1 MAVLIT
7 LSNLGIDLHT
17 IFSSAEDFGIHL
29 YFRRYKMLFA
39 PYRRV
44 FEHLRAVLRPAI
56 AFEIWFTLIF
66 LISVAPVS
74 AWFMNWLVARSGQYA
89 VSDNDL
95 VAFFVSMHGS
105 LFLFLSIGFVLAFWF
120 AEQAGLLI
128 IVVRAVRG
136 RSVSVS
142 RILWDHIK
150 RLPALFRLGL
160 LQAVVYLATA
170 IPFIFGIGLTYWWLL
185 REWDLYFYLNVQPL
199 SWWIAL
205 LIAGTL
211 SAAYLLLAVWLYIR
225 WLFSTPVLVFE
236 DARAIEALKKS
247 WQQTRGRF
255 REFGFPL
262 AGCWLVVI
270 ISSLATTWLI
280 SAVAEKLILNTG
292 SLKVMVPTVLAT
304 LALIAIVDLIW
315 LIIGKSVHVML
326 MAHFYLETAEVTQ
339 EPRQTASAGPLPA
352 SVRKIAWL
360 TAAVVLLSAGITA
373 GMGFFQRLETNRDIE
388 ITGHRGSKVRA
399 PENTLSALQQAIA
412 EGADYAEIDVQTT
425 ADGAVVL
432 LHDADLMRVA
442 SVSRRLRNIDYH
454 ELKDIDVGS
463 WFGPEFSSERIPT
476 LQEAI
481 DVARG
486 RIKLN
491 IELKYTWADP
501 ALAKKVGNI
510 VRRNGFASDC
520 VVSSLNF
527 EALTEIEKAFPEL
540 TTGFIVFQMIGDL
553 SRMEFDFLSI
563 SAARVTPRLVKVMHR
578 RERKVH
584 VWTVNDLSN
593 TISMIEMGVD
603 NIITDEPKDIQRF
616 IEEWNKLSYSEKIAL
631 MLRNL
636 IVGLEAPRPEE
647 L

>member
-1 MAVLIT
+1 
-7 LSNLGIDLHT
+7 
-17 IFSSAEDFGIHL
+17 
-29 YFRRYKMLFA
+29 MLFA

-44 FEHLRAVLRPAI
+44 FEHLRTVLRPAI

-66 LISVAPVS
+66 VVSFAPAS
-74 AWFMNWLVARSGQYA
+74 AWLMNWLVARSGQYA

-128 IVVRAVRG
+128 IVVKTTSG

-150 RLPALFRLGL
+150 GLPALFRLGL
-160 LQAVVYLATA
+160 LQAAGYLAMA
-170 IPFIFGIGLTYWWLL
+170 LPFLFGMGLTYWWLL

-205 LIAGTL
+205 SIAGTL

-225 WLFSTPVLVFE
+225 WLFSIPVLVFE
-236 DARAIEALKKS
+236 NARAIGALKKS
-247 WQQTRGRF
+247 WLKTRGRF

-262 AGCWLVVI
+262 AGCWLVI
-270 ISSLATTWLI
+270 IIVSLATTWLI
-280 SAVAEKLILNTG
+280 SALAGQLIVHTE
-292 SLKVMVPTVLAT
+292 SLRIMVPTVLGT
-304 LALIAIVDLIW
+304 LALIAIVDLIL

-326 MAHFYLETAEVTQ
+326 MALFYHETIEVAQ
-339 EPRQTASAGPLPA
+339 EPSETASAGPLPA
-352 SVRKIAWL
+352 GLRKIAWL

-373 GMGFFQRLETNRDIE
+373 GVGFFQRLDANHNIE

-399 PENTLSALQQAIA
+399 PENTLSALRQAIA
-412 EGADYAEIDVQTT
+412 EGADFAEIDVQTT
-425 ADGAVVL
+425 ADGVVVL

-442 SVSRRLRNIDYH
+442 SISRRLRDINYH
-454 ELKDIDVGS
+454 ELRDIDVGS
-463 WFGPEFSSERIPT
+463 WFAPEFSSERIPT
-476 LQEAI
+476 LQETI
-481 DVARG
+481 DVAQG
-486 RIKLN
+486 QIKLN

-527 EALTEIEKAFPEL
+527 EALTEIERAFPEL

-563 SAARVTPRLVKVMHR
+563 SAARVTPRLVRVMHR
-578 RERKVH
+578 SERKIH

-603 NIITDEPKDIQRF
+603 NIITDEPREIRRF
-616 IEEWNKLSYSEKIAL
+616 IEEWNMLSYSEKIAL

-636 IVGLEAPRPEE
+636 IVGLEAPRPAE